1 MRMYYFANVLSSIK
15 GVKEMSEDQEQLI
28 RQVQTAKS
36 ECEQEEK
43 KQARNKIIGFVVLG
57 MFIVALFMTLA

>member
-1 MRMYYFANVLSSIK
+1 MFHPLNLTSSLN

-28 RQVQTAKS
+28 SQVQTAKS

>member
-1 MRMYYFANVLSSIK
+1 
-15 GVKEMSEDQEQLI
+15 MSEDQEQLI

-57 MFIVALFMTLA
+57 MFIVALFMALQ

>member
-28 RQVQTAKS
+28 RQVQTAKANANKKRKSKHETRLLVSLFS
-36 ECEQEEK
+36 EC
-43 KQARNKIIGFVVLG
+43 LS
-57 MFIVALFMTLA
+57 